1 MTTKSSTQI
10 KEEESFIS
18 DDVKNKL
25 TELGNVLLHGMVLA
39 TGSLI
44 VNGMAA
50 SYRDQQQKK
59 LIASDPNVIDIT
71 ERAANS

>member
-50 SYRDQQQKK
+50 SYRDRQQKK

-71 ERAANS
+71 ERVANS